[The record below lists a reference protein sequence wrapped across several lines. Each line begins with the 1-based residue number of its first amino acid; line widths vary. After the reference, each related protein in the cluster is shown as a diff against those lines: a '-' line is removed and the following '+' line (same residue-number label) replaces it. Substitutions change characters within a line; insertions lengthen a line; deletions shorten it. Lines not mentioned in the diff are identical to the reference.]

1 MKSIDIKSFINR
13 HRENRKVILWLWLG
27 LVYILAAILL
37 VLFIKSLTASTKS
50 TDLLGDGQAAII
62 HIASGEIEGNIRK
75 VEATKTQVADST
87 VEKEVETSTQINK
100 DGLKPAPLKSLLE
113 QSDKG
118 MIPTIAKDGTIAW
131 KYYARPYESKEKR
144 PIVAIIITNLALSKP
159 LTEEVLKLPHSF
171 TLAFSPYV
179 GDVKKWANKS
189 RAEGFETM
197 IDLPM
202 QADDY
207 PLSDP
212 GQFALL
218 EDANPNENSARM
230 RTVLNKFSG
239 FVGVAA
245 PINEKLTRNLDFIRP
260 YLLELNKRGVLF
272 TYLKTPQNATIAEL
286 AKSRSLYVLGID
298 QVIDSEISRGAIESQ
313 LQSLVDLAKKQ
324 GYAIGIA
331 HSYPPTTEALGRFSD
346 GISTQGVDLVPVSA
360 IAAKN
365 FQ

>member
-1 MKSIDIKSFINR
+1 MF
-13 HRENRKVILWLWLG
+13 
-27 LVYILAAILL
+27 
-37 VLFIKSLTASTKS
+37 
-50 TDLLGDGQAAII
+50 
-62 HIASGEIEGNIRK
+62 
-75 VEATKTQVADST
+75 
-87 VEKEVETSTQINK
+87 
-100 DGLKPAPLKSLLE
+100 
-113 QSDKG
+113 
-118 MIPTIAKDGTIAW
+118 
-131 KYYARPYESKEKR
+131 
-144 PIVAIIITNLALSKP
+144 
-159 LTEEVLKLPHSF
+159 
-171 TLAFSPYV
+171 LAFSPYV